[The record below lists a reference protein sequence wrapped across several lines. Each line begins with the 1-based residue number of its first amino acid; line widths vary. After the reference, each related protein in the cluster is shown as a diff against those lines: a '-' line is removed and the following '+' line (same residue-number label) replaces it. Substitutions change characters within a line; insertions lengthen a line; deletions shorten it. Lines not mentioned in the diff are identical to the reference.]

1 MGITEERIERIKK
14 HAETMEGFARAAVNV
29 SSELDAVLRDNQQM
43 ERQIERLNEAN
54 DSLRERLDRGENHD
68 GFMKLPLDANGE
80 PIRIGDVLYS
90 SGSEYHVVAITVKA
104 EETLVGVHAVDGVFL
119 PSINPKYLSRKNPEP
134 LEPEP
139 ADSWDMLE
147 KDAMRSACELSGS
160 GHLRCGDCEWGKED
174 IGCQAM
180 ARLEILK
187 RAKKL
192 AGIEEAQR

>member
-1 MGITEERIERIKK
+1 MGITAERIERIKK

-54 DSLRERLDRGENHD
+54 DRLRERLNRSENHD
-68 GFMKLPLDANGE
+68 AYMKLPLDADGV
-80 PIRIGDVLYS
+80 PIRIDDVVY
-90 SGSEYHVVAITVKA
+90 GNPGIAWTVVGLRTSKFGWKV
-104 EETLVGVHAVDGVFL
+104 EMGNMPFL
-119 PSINPKYLSRKNPEP
+119 CEPDDLTHKKPEP
-134 LEPEP
+134 P
-139 ADSWDMLE
+139 DSWEKLE
-147 KDAMRSACELSGS
+147 EDAMRSACELSGS

-180 ARLEILK
+180 ARLQILK

-192 AGIEEAQR
+192 AGIDEEAE